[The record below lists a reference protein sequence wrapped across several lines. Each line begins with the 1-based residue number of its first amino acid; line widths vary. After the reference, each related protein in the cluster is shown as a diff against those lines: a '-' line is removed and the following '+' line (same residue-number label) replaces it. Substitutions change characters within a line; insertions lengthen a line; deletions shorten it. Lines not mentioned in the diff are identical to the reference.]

1 MPAQS
6 SSCRQQACL
15 ELIDDDG
22 SDLLFVNGHDDA
34 IIGIVERDGIPLV
47 VYDTSKIIN
56 LLRTRDR
63 MSRDE
68 AEEFFEY
75 NVAGAWMGEQ
85 TPLFLR
91 RIGR

>member
-1 MPAQS
+1 MRANKAISP
-6 SSCRQQACL
+6 RDGCL
-15 ELIDDDG
+15 ELIGDEG
-22 SDLLFVNGHDDA
+22 QTLLFANGHDDA

-47 VYDTSKIIN
+47 VYDTAKIIK

-75 NVAGAWMGEQ
+75 NVAGTWMGEQ

>member
-1 MPAQS
+1 MPHTFQNEH
-6 SSCRQQACL
+6 RLRCL
-15 ELIDDDG
+15 ELADE
-22 SDLLFVNGHDDA
+22 SAELLFADGYDDA
-34 IIGIVERDGIPLV
+34 ILGIVERDGVPLV
-47 VYDTSKIIN
+47 VYDTARIIK

>member
-1 MPAQS
+1 MRSQKSVGLRQS
-6 SSCRQQACL
+6 C
-15 ELIDDDG
+15 IDIVADD
-22 SDLLFVNGHDDA
+22 SELLFVNGHDDA
-34 IIGIVERDGIPLV
+34 IIGLVERDGIPLV
-47 VYDTSKIIN
+47 VYDTAKIIN
-56 LLRTRDR
+56 LLRARDR

-75 NVAGAWMGEQ
+75 NVAGTWMGEQ

>member
-1 MPAQS
+1 MPKNDIS
-6 SSCRQQACL
+6 NRQQACL
-15 ELIDDDG
+15 ELIGDDD
-22 SDLLFVNGHDDA
+22 SELLFVNGHDDA
-34 IIGIVERDGIPLV
+34 IIGIVEREGIPLV
-47 VYDTSKIIN
+47 VYDTAKIIN